1 MATQLRSHGIYCEDV
16 QFFSCQ
22 FAAKWG
28 GRKKRTKGGGS
39 SPNSKDMEH
48 CTLFTSLHPFLSLQS
63 LPPQQSPQ
71 KGALVALHLPFFFS
85 FPPPS
90 PPFSPADVV
99 GKNLALK
106 KPAQQSSTS
115 NGGSPDKAVDGKC
128 IGEWSKGSCT
138 HTNHERNPWWLVD
151 LGESRKI
158 YAVMV
163 KNRKDCC
170 GQRLYEAE
178 IHVGDS
184 QKDNGR
190 VNYL

>member
-1 MATQLRSHGIYCEDV
+1 MKVLFLGCLLAVTLLAGPALAQ
-16 QFFSCQ
+16 SC
-22 FAAKWG
+22 K
-28 GRKKRTKGGGS
+28 
-39 SPNSKDMEH
+39 P
-48 CTLFTSLHPFLSLQS
+48 
-63 LPPQQSPQ
+63 LP
-71 KGALVALHLPFFFS
+71 K
-85 FPPPS
+85 
-90 PPFSPADVV
+90 DVV

-115 NGGSPDKAVDGKC
+115 NDGSPDKAVDGKC

-138 HTNHERNPWWLVD
+138 HTKHERNPWWLVD

-184 QKDNGR
+184 RKDNGR
-190 VNYL
+190 VNYLCDIIQNDNPGSLVTIYCDGHQGRYVSVHLPRDDALTLCEVEVYGTQ